1 MQSETAFIFTNVYS
15 LFKEIIGIF
24 LYFSFKYNSECL
36 QCTFKSTHKY
46 LILCGVYLIICFI
59 AEEITFY
66 GKFYWKANYL
76 RILLWYFIMDESF
89 KLFCISFAKLGW
101 AFVKQFSCFRGRRGF
116 PENVCL
122 LAEKLIPITRML
134 WYMTKSK
141 MMPTPAKFHYIFNLR
156 DLSRIWLGM
165 IGTIPTVINHEA
177 VLLHLWRHE

>member
-1 MQSETAFIFTNVYS
+1 MQIIFIGGPNLIQYSIYNYLSSSFSLGNV
-15 LFKEIIGIF
+15 LT
-24 LYFSFKYNSECL
+24 LYGHYMSWQLPPL
-36 QCTFKSTHKY
+36 QFMVH
-46 LILCGVYLIICFI
+46 I
-59 AEEITFY
+59 
-66 GKFYWKANYL
+66 NYL